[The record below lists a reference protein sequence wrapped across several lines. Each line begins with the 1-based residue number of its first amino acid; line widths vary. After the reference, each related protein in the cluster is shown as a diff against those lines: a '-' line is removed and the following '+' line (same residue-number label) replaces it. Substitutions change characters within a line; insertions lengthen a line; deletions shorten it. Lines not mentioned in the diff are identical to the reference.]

1 MACCSASVNPWVA
14 EPLDRP
20 AGALVEDLHQ
30 PLDGLGTWALPVD
43 GSRPGGRIH
52 VRVGHRPAIGVGD
65 VRCIGTRVRQPSHDP
80 VDHPRR
86 SRRPQQAATAW

>member
-30 PLDGLGTWALPVD
+30 PLHGLGTWALPVD
-43 GSRPGGRIH
+43 GSRPSGRDLGRVTTTTTERDYPLTIQGGPIF
-52 VRVGHRPAIGVGD
+52 
-65 VRCIGTRVRQPSHDP
+65 
-80 VDHPRR
+80 
-86 SRRPQQAATAW
+86 SRRQWPSFNRH